1 MNDCEGWAS
10 FNKNFSFVRQALE
23 IMCSDEFNVTGV
35 LVANKN
41 KANTKACTIPAA
53 CEGKIVQ
60 TTFLD
65 QRKFFDYL
73 SKVSSEMYSNR
84 CFLFTYMSYSFL
96 YFILGKMG
104 ILTSSERCQST
115 REYAGSI
122 DEQAIADESKHNG
135 RLEVPCSWR
144 NRRVLS

>member
-23 IMCSDEFNVTGV
+23 VMCSDEFNVTGV

-73 SKVSSEMYSNR
+73 SKVR
-84 CFLFTYMSYSFL
+84 CVKCIQIVAFCSHTCLTHFYISF
-96 YFILGKMG
+96 
-104 ILTSSERCQST
+104 
-115 REYAGSI
+115 
-122 DEQAIADESKHNG
+122 
-135 RLEVPCSWR
+135 
-144 NRRVLS
+144 